1 MLYGFL
7 GIVLA
12 AATALSGFGYLR
24 YHEKEDWRGATSSL
38 LRIPERNRLIVFIWR
53 MEEHLFDYYAQRSPA
68 MGPAVAKI
76 DLSLSFVERPKGRE
90 IYPVDINRLKLAVKS
105 RKYSEV
111 DLVISHG
118 RHDDPNDPNE
128 LVLDYLSQALTRQE
142 EQRFTG
148 IRIVRFMA
156 PPH

>member
-24 YHEKEDWRGATSSL
+24 YHEKEDWRGAISSL
-38 LRIPERNRLIVFIWR
+38 LRIPERNRLIVFLST

-68 MGPAVAKI
+68 MGLGLAKI
-76 DLSLSFVERPKGRE
+76 ALPLSFVERPKGRE
-90 IYPVDINRLKLAVKS
+90 IYAVDINRLRLAVES
-105 RKYSEV
+105 RKYSEI
-111 DLVISHG
+111 DLAISHDF
-118 RHDDPNDPNE
+118 DDPNDPNE
-128 LVLDYLSQALTRQE
+128 LVLDYLSEVFIRGE

-148 IRIVRFMA
+148 VRIGRFMA
-156 PPH
+156 PSH